1 VVHWYVLAIGQ
12 VAFTIRQWLRER
24 LNREKKMFGRKKKQ
38 QAQSKTGT
46 PEKQSQL
53 AVVKDAYKLVKK
65 NSPLAIIWCLL
76 VFVLIITFG
85 VIIGNN
91 LGHPIYA
98 GFLSLPLGFL
108 AAFFLFT
115 RYANTAAFSSIEGQ
129 IGAGASVLMSIRRGF
144 VTTPAVNVNRDQ
156 DMVHRVSGKAGIILV
171 GEGGFG
177 VKSLMQDERRKME
190 RFLSGVPV
198 TEVIVGDGSGQVSIR
213 KLQKHLKKL
222 PKKLSTVQLREVRAR
237 LKSVGGLNIPM
248 PKGPMPTNVRMP
260 RR

>member
-1 VVHWYVLAIGQ
+1 
-12 VAFTIRQWLRER
+12 
-24 LNREKKMFGRKKKQ
+24 MFGRKKKKEE
-38 QAQSKTGT
+38 AAAKGDA
-46 PEKQSQL
+46 PKKQSQL
-53 AVVKDAYKLVKK
+53 AVVKDAYRLVKK
-65 NSPLAIIWCLL
+65 DSPLAVVWCLL
-76 VFVLIITFG
+76 IFVLVLTFG
-85 VIIGNN
+85 IIIGNN

-98 GFLSLPLGFL
+98 GFITLPVAFL

-115 RYANTAAFSSIEGQ
+115 RYANTAAFASIQGQ
-129 IGAGASVLMSIRRGF
+129 LGAGASVLMSIKRGF

-177 VKSLMQDERRKME
+177 VKSLMQDEKRKME

-198 TEVIVGDGSGQVSIR
+198 TEVMVGENSGQVSIK
-213 KLQKHLKKL
+213 KLHKHLKKL
-222 PKKLSTVQLREVRAR
+222 PKKLNTAQLREVRAR
-237 LKSVGGLNIPM
+237 LRSVGGLNLPM

>member
-1 VVHWYVLAIGQ
+1 
-12 VAFTIRQWLRER
+12 
-24 LNREKKMFGRKKKQ
+24 MFGRKKKQ
-38 QAQSKTGT
+38 QEITAKGVV
-46 PEKQSQL
+46 PEKKQSQL

-65 NSPLAIIWCLL
+65 DSPFAIIWCLL
-76 VFVLIITFG
+76 VFALILVFG

-98 GFLSLPLGFL
+98 GFLSLPLAFL
-108 AAFFLFT
+108 AGFFLFT
-115 RYANTAAFSSIEGQ
+115 RFANTAAFASIEGQ
-129 IGAGASVLMSIRRGF
+129 VGAGASVLMSIRRGF

-156 DMVHRVSGKAGIILV
+156 DMVHRVSSKAGIILV

-198 TEVIVGDGSGQVSIR
+198 SEVVVGDNQGQVSIR

-222 PKKLSTVQLREVRAR
+222 PKKLNTVQLREVRAR
-237 LKSVGGLNIPM
+237 LRSVGGLNLPM
-248 PKGPMPTNVRMP
+248 PKGPMPTNIRMP

>member
-1 VVHWYVLAIGQ
+1 
-12 VAFTIRQWLRER
+12 
-24 LNREKKMFGRKKKQ
+24 MFGRKKKQ
-38 QAQSKTGT
+38 QEATAKGAV
-46 PEKQSQL
+46 PEKKQSQL

-65 NSPLAIIWCLL
+65 DSPFAIIWCLL
-76 VFVLIITFG
+76 VFALILVFG

-98 GFLSLPLGFL
+98 GFLSLPLAFL
-108 AAFFLFT
+108 AGFFLFT
-115 RYANTAAFSSIEGQ
+115 RFANTAAFASIEGQ
-129 IGAGASVLMSIRRGF
+129 VGAGASVLMSIRRGF

-156 DMVHRVSGKAGIILV
+156 DMVHRVSSKAGIILV

-198 TEVIVGDGSGQVSIR
+198 SEVVVGDNQGQVSIR

-222 PKKLSTVQLREVRAR
+222 PKKLNTVQLREVRAR
-237 LKSVGGLNIPM
+237 LRSVGGLNLPM

>member
-1 VVHWYVLAIGQ
+1 
-12 VAFTIRQWLRER
+12 
-24 LNREKKMFGRKKKQ
+24 MFGRKKKKEE
-38 QAQSKTGT
+38 AAAKGDA
-46 PEKQSQL
+46 PKKQSQL
-53 AVVKDAYKLVKK
+53 AVVKDAYRLVKK
-65 NSPLAIIWCLL
+65 DSPLAVVWCL
-76 VFVLIITFG
+76 VIFVLVLTFG
-85 VIIGNN
+85 IIIGNN

-98 GFLSLPLGFL
+98 GFITLPVAFL

-115 RYANTAAFSSIEGQ
+115 RYANTAAFASIQGQ
-129 IGAGASVLMSIRRGF
+129 LGAGASVLMSIKRGF

-177 VKSLMQDERRKME
+177 VKSLMQDEKRKME

-198 TEVIVGDGSGQVSIR
+198 TEVMVGESSGQVSIK
-213 KLQKHLKKL
+213 KLHKHLKKL
-222 PKKLSTVQLREVRAR
+222 PKKLNTAQLREVRAR
-237 LKSVGGLNIPM
+237 LRSVGGLNLPM

>member
-1 VVHWYVLAIGQ
+1 
-12 VAFTIRQWLRER
+12 
-24 LNREKKMFGRKKKQ
+24 MFGRKKKKEE
-38 QAQSKTGT
+38 AAAKGDA
-46 PEKQSQL
+46 PKKQSQL

-65 NSPLAIIWCLL
+65 DSPFAVVWCL
-76 VFVLIITFG
+76 VIFVLVLTFG
-85 VIIGNN
+85 IIIGNN

-98 GFLSLPLGFL
+98 GFITLPVAFL

-115 RYANTAAFSSIEGQ
+115 RYANTAAFASIQGQ
-129 IGAGASVLMSIRRGF
+129 LGAGASVLMSIKRGF

-156 DMVHRVSGKAGIILV
+156 DMVHRVSGKAGIVLV

-177 VKSLMQDERRKME
+177 VKSLMQDEKRKME

-198 TEVIVGDGSGQVSIR
+198 TEVIVGENSGQVSIK
-213 KLQKHLKKL
+213 KLHKHLKKL
-222 PKKLSTVQLREVRAR
+222 PKKLNTAQLREVRAR
-237 LKSVGGLNIPM
+237 LRSVGGLNLPM

>member
-1 VVHWYVLAIGQ
+1 
-12 VAFTIRQWLRER
+12 
-24 LNREKKMFGRKKKQ
+24 MFGRKKKQ
-38 QAQSKTGT
+38 QEATVKGGT
-46 PEKQSQL
+46 PEKKQSQL

-65 NSPLAIIWCLL
+65 DSPLAILWCLL
-76 VFVLIITFG
+76 VFTLILVFG
-85 VIIGNN
+85 IIIGNN

-98 GFLSLPLGFL
+98 GFLSLPLAFL
-108 AAFFLFT
+108 AGFFLFT
-115 RYANTAAFSSIEGQ
+115 RFANTAAFASIEGQ
-129 IGAGASVLMSIRRGF
+129 VGAGASVLMSIRRGF

-156 DMVHRVSGKAGIILV
+156 DMVHRVSSKAGIILV
-171 GEGGFG
+171 GEGGYG

-198 TEVIVGDGSGQVSIR
+198 SEVIVGDNQGQVSIR

-237 LKSVGGLNIPM
+237 LRSVGGLNLPM
-248 PKGPMPTNVRMP
+248 PKGPMPTNIRMP

>member
-1 VVHWYVLAIGQ
+1 
-12 VAFTIRQWLRER
+12 
-24 LNREKKMFGRKKKQ
+24 MFGRKKKKEE
-38 QAQSKTGT
+38 AAAKGDA
-46 PEKQSQL
+46 PKKQSQL

-65 NSPLAIIWCLL
+65 DSPLAVVWCL
-76 VFVLIITFG
+76 VIFVLVLTFG

-98 GFLSLPLGFL
+98 GFITLPVAFL

-115 RYANTAAFSSIEGQ
+115 RYANTAAFASIQGQ
-129 IGAGASVLMSIRRGF
+129 LGAGASVLMSIKRGF

-177 VKSLMQDERRKME
+177 VKSLMQDEKRKME

-198 TEVIVGDGSGQVSIR
+198 TEVMVGENSGQVSIS
-213 KLQKHLKKL
+213 KLHKHLNKL
-222 PKKLSTVQLREVRAR
+222 PKKLNTAQLREVRAR
-237 LKSVGGLNIPM
+237 LRSVGGLNLPM
-248 PKGPMPTNVRMP
+248 PKGPIPTNVRMP

>member
-1 VVHWYVLAIGQ
+1 
-12 VAFTIRQWLRER
+12 
-24 LNREKKMFGRKKKQ
+24 MFGRKKNQ
-38 QAQSKTGT
+38 QETTAKGAV
-46 PEKQSQL
+46 PEKKQSQL

-65 NSPLAIIWCLL
+65 DSPFAIIWCLL
-76 VFVLIITFG
+76 VFALILVFG

-98 GFLSLPLGFL
+98 GFLSLPLAFL
-108 AAFFLFT
+108 AGFFLFT
-115 RYANTAAFSSIEGQ
+115 RFANTAAFASIEGQ
-129 IGAGASVLMSIRRGF
+129 VGAGASVLMSIRRGF
-144 VTTPAVNVNRDQ
+144 ITTPAVNVNRDQ
-156 DMVHRVSGKAGIILV
+156 DMVHHVSSKAGIILV

-198 TEVIVGDGSGQVSIR
+198 SEVVVGDNQGQVSIR

-222 PKKLSTVQLREVRAR
+222 PKKLNTVQLREVRAR
-237 LKSVGGLNIPM
+237 LRSVGGLNLPM
-248 PKGPMPTNVRMP
+248 PKGPMPTNIRMP

>member
-1 VVHWYVLAIGQ
+1 
-12 VAFTIRQWLRER
+12 
-24 LNREKKMFGRKKKQ
+24 MFGRKKKNVE
-38 QAQSKTGT
+38 APAKGDA
-46 PEKQSQL
+46 PKKQSQL

-65 NSPLAIIWCLL
+65 NSPLAVIWCLL
-76 VFVLIITFG
+76 VFALVLTFG

-98 GFLSLPLGFL
+98 GFITLPVAFL

-115 RYANTAAFSSIEGQ
+115 RYANVAAYASIEGQ

-171 GEGGFG
+171 CEGGFG
-177 VKSLMQDERRKME
+177 VKTLMQDERRKME

-198 TEVIVGDGSGQVSIR
+198 TEVVVGDGQGQVTVR

-222 PKKLSTVQLREVRAR
+222 PKKLNTVQLREVRAR
-237 LKSVGGLNIPM
+237 LRSVGGLNMPM
-248 PKGPMPTNVRMP
+248 PKGPMPTNQRIP

>member
-1 VVHWYVLAIGQ
+1 
-12 VAFTIRQWLRER
+12 
-24 LNREKKMFGRKKKQ
+24 MFGRKKKTEE
-38 QAQSKTGT
+38 APAKGAA

-53 AVVKDAYKLVKK
+53 AVLKDAFKLVK
-65 NSPLAIIWCLL
+65 NDSPLAIVWCLL
-76 VFVLIITFG
+76 VFVLIVVFG

-98 GFLSLPLGFL
+98 GFLSTPLGFL

-115 RYANTAAFSSIEGQ
+115 RFANTAAFSSIEGQ

-171 GEGGFG
+171 GEGGFA
-177 VKSLMQDERRKME
+177 VRALMQDEKRKME
-190 RFLSGVPV
+190 RFLSGVPI
-198 TEVIVGDGSGQVSIR
+198 TEVYVGDGQNQVSIR

-222 PKKLSTVQLREVRAR
+222 PKKLNTSQLREVRAR
-237 LKSVGGLNIPM
+237 LRSVGGLTLPM
-248 PKGPMPTNVRMP
+248 PKGPLPGNARIP

>member
-1 VVHWYVLAIGQ
+1 
-12 VAFTIRQWLRER
+12 
-24 LNREKKMFGRKKKQ
+24 MFGRKKNQ
-38 QAQSKTGT
+38 QETTAKGVV
-46 PEKQSQL
+46 PEKKQSQL

-65 NSPLAIIWCLL
+65 DSPFAIIWCLL
-76 VFVLIITFG
+76 VFALILVFG

-98 GFLSLPLGFL
+98 GFLSLPLAFL
-108 AAFFLFT
+108 AGFFLFT
-115 RYANTAAFSSIEGQ
+115 RFANTAAFASIEGQ
-129 IGAGASVLMSIRRGF
+129 VGAGASVLMSIRRGF
-144 VTTPAVNVNRDQ
+144 ITTPAVNVNRDQ
-156 DMVHRVSGKAGIILV
+156 DMVHRVSSKAGIILV

-198 TEVIVGDGSGQVSIR
+198 SEVVVGDNQGQVSIR

-222 PKKLSTVQLREVRAR
+222 PKKLNTVQLREVRAR
-237 LKSVGGLNIPM
+237 LRSVGGLNLPM
-248 PKGPMPTNVRMP
+248 PKGPMPTNIRMP

>member
-1 VVHWYVLAIGQ
+1 
-12 VAFTIRQWLRER
+12 
-24 LNREKKMFGRKKKQ
+24 MFGRKKKKVE
-38 QAQSKTGT
+38 APAKGDA
-46 PEKQSQL
+46 PKKQSQL

-65 NSPLAIIWCLL
+65 NSPLAVIWCLL
-76 VFVLIITFG
+76 VFALVLTFG

-98 GFLSLPLGFL
+98 GFITLPVAFL

-115 RYANTAAFSSIEGQ
+115 RYANVAAYASIEGQ

-177 VKSLMQDERRKME
+177 VKTLMQDERRKME
-190 RFLSGVPV
+190 RFLSGVPI
-198 TEVIVGDGSGQVSIR
+198 TEVVVGDGQGQVTVR

-222 PKKLSTVQLREVRAR
+222 PKKLNTVQLREVRAR
-237 LKSVGGLNIPM
+237 LRSVGGLNMPM
-248 PKGPMPTNVRMP
+248 PKGPMPTNQRIP

>member
-1 VVHWYVLAIGQ
+1 
-12 VAFTIRQWLRER
+12 
-24 LNREKKMFGRKKKQ
+24 MFGRKKKTE
-38 QAQSKTGT
+38 AAPAKGAA

-53 AVVKDAYKLVKK
+53 AVLKDAFKLVKGD
-65 NSPLAIIWCLL
+65 SPLSLVWCLL
-76 VFVLIITFG
+76 VFVLIVVFG

-98 GFLSLPLGFL
+98 GFLSTPLGFL

-115 RYANTAAFSSIEGQ
+115 RFANTAAFSSIEGQ

-171 GEGGFG
+171 GEGGFA
-177 VKSLMQDERRKME
+177 VRSLMQDEKRKME
-190 RFLSGVPV
+190 RFLSGVPI
-198 TEVIVGDGSGQVSIR
+198 TEVYVGDGQNQVSIR

-222 PKKLSTVQLREVRAR
+222 PKKLNTSQLREVRAR
-237 LKSVGGLNIPM
+237 LRSVGGLTLPM
-248 PKGPMPTNVRMP
+248 PKGPLPGNARMP

>member
-1 VVHWYVLAIGQ
+1 
-12 VAFTIRQWLRER
+12 
-24 LNREKKMFGRKKKQ
+24 MFGRKKKKEE
-38 QAQSKTGT
+38 AAAKGDA
-46 PEKQSQL
+46 PKKQSQL

-65 NSPLAIIWCLL
+65 DSPLAVVWCL
-76 VFVLIITFG
+76 VIFVLVLTFG
-85 VIIGNN
+85 IIIGNN

-98 GFLSLPLGFL
+98 GFITLPVAFL

-115 RYANTAAFSSIEGQ
+115 RYANTAAFASIQGQ
-129 IGAGASVLMSIRRGF
+129 LGAGASVLMSIKRGF

-177 VKSLMQDERRKME
+177 VKSLMQDEKRKME

-198 TEVIVGDGSGQVSIR
+198 TEVMVGENSGQVSIK
-213 KLQKHLKKL
+213 KLHKYLKKL
-222 PKKLSTVQLREVRAR
+222 PKKLNTAQLREVRAR
-237 LKSVGGLNIPM
+237 LRSVGGLNLPM

>member
-1 VVHWYVLAIGQ
+1 
-12 VAFTIRQWLRER
+12 
-24 LNREKKMFGRKKKQ
+24 MFGRKKKQ
-38 QAQSKTGT
+38 QEAAAKGGT
-46 PEKQSQL
+46 PEKKQSQL

-65 NSPLAIIWCLL
+65 DSPLAILWCLL
-76 VFVLIITFG
+76 VFTLILVFG
-85 VIIGNN
+85 IIIGNN

-98 GFLSLPLGFL
+98 GFLSLPLAFL
-108 AAFFLFT
+108 AGFFLFT
-115 RYANTAAFSSIEGQ
+115 RFANTAAFASIEGQ
-129 IGAGASVLMSIRRGF
+129 VGAGASVLMSIRRGF

-156 DMVHRVSGKAGIILV
+156 DMVHRVSSKAGIILV
-171 GEGGFG
+171 GEGGYG

-198 TEVIVGDGSGQVSIR
+198 TEVIVGDNQGQVSIR

-237 LKSVGGLNIPM
+237 VRSVGGLNLPM

>member
-1 VVHWYVLAIGQ
+1 
-12 VAFTIRQWLRER
+12 
-24 LNREKKMFGRKKKQ
+24 MFGRKKKIEE
-38 QAQSKTGT
+38 APAKGAA

-53 AVVKDAYKLVKK
+53 SVLKDAFKLVK
-65 NSPLAIIWCLL
+65 NDSPLAIVWCLL
-76 VFVLIITFG
+76 VFVLILVFG

-98 GFLSLPLGFL
+98 GFLSTPLGFL

-115 RYANTAAFSSIEGQ
+115 RFANTAAFSSIEGQ

-171 GEGGFG
+171 GEGGFA
-177 VKSLMQDERRKME
+177 VRALMQDEKRKME
-190 RFLSGVPV
+190 RFLSGVPI
-198 TEVIVGDGSGQVSIR
+198 TEVYVGDGQNQVSIR

-222 PKKLSTVQLREVRAR
+222 PKKLNTSQLREVRAR
-237 LKSVGGLNIPM
+237 LRSVGGLNLPM
-248 PKGPMPTNVRMP
+248 PKGPLPGNARMP

>member
-1 VVHWYVLAIGQ
+1 
-12 VAFTIRQWLRER
+12 
-24 LNREKKMFGRKKKQ
+24 MFGRKKKQ
-38 QAQSKTGT
+38 EAQAKVGA

-65 NSPLAIIWCLL
+65 DSPFAIIWCVL
-76 VFVLIITFG
+76 VFVLILTFG
-85 VIIGNN
+85 IIIGNN
-91 LGHPIYA
+91 LDHPIYA
-98 GFLSLPLGFL
+98 GFLSTPLAFL

-115 RYANTAAFSSIEGQ
+115 RYANNAAFASIQGQ
-129 IGAGASVLMSIRRGF
+129 IGAGASVLMSIKRGF
-144 VTTPAVNVNRDQ
+144 ITTPAVNVNRNQ

-190 RFLSGVPV
+190 RFLSCVPV
-198 TEVIVGDGSGQVSIR
+198 TEIIVGEGQGEVSIR

-222 PKKLSTVQLREVRAR
+222 PKKLNTVQLREVRAR
-237 LKSVGGLNIPM
+237 IKSVGGLNVPL
-248 PKGPMPTNVRMP
+248 PKGPMPTNIRMP

>member
-1 VVHWYVLAIGQ
+1 
-12 VAFTIRQWLRER
+12 
-24 LNREKKMFGRKKKQ
+24 MFGRKKKNVE
-38 QAQSKTGT
+38 APAKGDA
-46 PEKQSQL
+46 PKKQSQL

-65 NSPLAIIWCLL
+65 DSPLAVIWCLL
-76 VFVLIITFG
+76 VFALVLTFG

-98 GFLSLPLGFL
+98 GFITLPVAFL

-115 RYANTAAFSSIEGQ
+115 RYANVAAYASIEGQ

-177 VKSLMQDERRKME
+177 VKTLMQDERRKME

-198 TEVIVGDGSGQVSIR
+198 TEVVVGDGQGQVSIR

-222 PKKLSTVQLREVRAR
+222 PKKLNTVQLREVRAR
-237 LKSVGGLNIPM
+237 LRSVGGLNMPM
-248 PKGPMPTNVRMP
+248 PKGPMPTNQRIP

>member
-1 VVHWYVLAIGQ
+1 
-12 VAFTIRQWLRER
+12 
-24 LNREKKMFGRKKKQ
+24 MFGRKKKKE
-38 QAQSKTGT
+38 AQVKNGA

-53 AVVKDAYKLVKK
+53 AVVKDAYRLVKK
-65 NSPLAIIWCLL
+65 DSPLAIFWCLL
-76 VFVLIITFG
+76 VFVLILTFG
-85 VIIGNN
+85 VIIGYN
-91 LGHPIYA
+91 LDHPIYA
-98 GFLSLPLGFL
+98 GFLSLPLAFL

-144 VTTPAVNVNRDQ
+144 LTTPAVNVNRNQ

-198 TEVIVGDGSGQVSIR
+198 TEVIVGDGEGQVSIR

-237 LKSVGGLNIPM
+237 VKSVGGLNLPM
-248 PKGPMPTNVRMP
+248 PKGPMPTNIRMP

>member
-1 VVHWYVLAIGQ
+1 
-12 VAFTIRQWLRER
+12 
-24 LNREKKMFGRKKKQ
+24 MFGRKKKNVE
-38 QAQSKTGT
+38 APAKGDA
-46 PEKQSQL
+46 PKKQSQL

-65 NSPLAIIWCLL
+65 NSPLAVIWCLL
-76 VFVLIITFG
+76 VFALVLTFG

-98 GFLSLPLGFL
+98 GFITLPVAFL

-115 RYANTAAFSSIEGQ
+115 RYANVAAYSSIEGQ

-177 VKSLMQDERRKME
+177 VKTLMQDERRKME

-198 TEVIVGDGSGQVSIR
+198 TEVVVGDGQGQVSIR

-222 PKKLSTVQLREVRAR
+222 PKKLNTVQLREVRAR
-237 LKSVGGLNIPM
+237 LRSVGGLNMPM
-248 PKGPMPTNVRMP
+248 PKGPMPTNQRIP

>member
-1 VVHWYVLAIGQ
+1 
-12 VAFTIRQWLRER
+12 
-24 LNREKKMFGRKKKQ
+24 MFGRKKKKEE
-38 QAQSKTGT
+38 QAKTGT
-46 PEKQSQL
+46 AKKQSQL
-53 AVVKDAYKLVKK
+53 AVVKDAYRLVKK
-65 NSPLAIIWCLL
+65 DSPLAVFWCLL
-76 VFVLIITFG
+76 VFVLILTFG
-85 VIIGNN
+85 VIIGYN
-91 LGHPIYA
+91 LDHPIYA
-98 GFLSLPLGFL
+98 GFLSLPLAFL

-144 VTTPAVNVNRDQ
+144 LTTPAVNVNRNQ

-198 TEVIVGDGSGQVSIR
+198 TEVMVGDGEGQVSIR

-237 LKSVGGLNIPM
+237 VKSVGGLNLPM
-248 PKGPMPTNVRMP
+248 PKGPMPTNIRMP

>member
-1 VVHWYVLAIGQ
+1 
-12 VAFTIRQWLRER
+12 
-24 LNREKKMFGRKKKQ
+24 MFGRKKKQ
-38 QAQSKTGT
+38 QEATAKGAV
-46 PEKQSQL
+46 PEKKQSQL

-65 NSPLAIIWCLL
+65 DSPFAIIWCLL
-76 VFVLIITFG
+76 VFALILVFG

-98 GFLSLPLGFL
+98 GFLSLPLAFL
-108 AAFFLFT
+108 AGFFLFT
-115 RYANTAAFSSIEGQ
+115 RFANTAAFASIEGQ
-129 IGAGASVLMSIRRGF
+129 VGAGASVLMSIRRGF

-156 DMVHRVSGKAGIILV
+156 DMVHRVSSKAGIILV

-198 TEVIVGDGSGQVSIR
+198 SEVVVGDNQGQVSIR

-222 PKKLSTVQLREVRAR
+222 PKKLNTVQLREVRAR
-237 LKSVGGLNIPM
+237 LRSVGGLNLPM
-248 PKGPMPTNVRMP
+248 PKGPMPTNLKMP
-260 RR
+260 SR